1 MTIEQ
6 AHVKIN
12 EYYSQYISPEYP
24 DKNAIKAKLITIV
37 CDTIKIDFS
46 FKKLIEND
54 NFDYLPVLIGTNNA
68 LKYFNPNSKNGCFH
82 KYLFTCINQKVK
94 SDINKNTHL
103 NENSFKE
110 LKKAKK
116 LLKMYNENKENTAKA
131 MGISLNKLNALLN
144 AEVCSFDAPIENTT
158 DNTTLI
164 DVTPSQ
170 AIQPEVQYEVID
182 NINEALKELDEIWK
196 QQKAVHQKIISDWL
210 TATTLSDLEKA
221 GALPFMENPEDTYSI
236 LFKFSFINQSIIK
249 NYFNDKNYKIPL
261 TCDIIAA
268 NNNVTKSAVS
278 KKVAAFLEDLKKYQK
293 N

>member
-12 EYYSQYISPEYP
+12 EYYLQYISPEYP

-37 CDTIKIDFS
+37 CDAIKIDYS

-54 NFDYLPVLIGTNNA
+54 SFDYLPVLIGTNNA
-68 LKYFNPNSKNGCFH
+68 LKYFDPNSSNSCFY

-110 LKKAKK
+110 FKRAKK
-116 LLKMYNENKENTAKA
+116 LLKMYNGNKENTAKA
-131 MGISLNKLNALLN
+131 MGISLNKLNRLLN
-144 AEVCSFDAPIENTT
+144 AEVRSFDVPVGNKT
-158 DNTTLI
+158 DNPTLI
-164 DVTPSQ
+164 DVTPSET
-170 AIQPEVQYEVID
+170 IQPEVQCEIID
-182 NINEALKELDEIWK
+182 NINERLKDLDEIWK
-196 QQKAVHQKIISDWL
+196 QQTAVHQKIISDWL
-210 TATTLSDLEKA
+210 TATALSDLEKA
-221 GALPFMENPEDTYSI
+221 SSLLVMENPEDVYSI
-236 LFKFSFINQSIIK
+236 LFKFSFINQSIIR

-261 TCDIIAA
+261 TYDIIAA

-278 KKVAAFLEDLKKYQK
+278 KKVAAFLEQLEKYKK